1 MRVLAGEGGE
11 VIHITIE
18 GTARPQGSKR
28 HVGKGIMV
36 ESSKHVGLWRTWVRL
51 KATQAMAG
59 RPLIV
64 GPVQIAILFQ
74 FDRPKKHS
82 TTKGLRENAPLYHT
96 SKPDA
101 DKLLRAIL
109 DALTG
114 VVFRDDSQV
123 AYCLVRKHYWTA
135 AQTVIDVAELTAAD
149 KPLNSK

>member
-1 MRVLAGEGGE
+1 M
-11 VIHITIE
+11 IHITIE

-28 HVGKGIMV
+28 HVGNGIMV

-59 RPLIV
+59 RPQIV

-74 FDRPKKHS
+74 FDRPKKHF
-82 TTKGLRENAPLYHT
+82 KANGELRADAPKWHT
-96 SKPDA
+96 GRPDV

-114 VVFRDDSQV
+114 VCFKDDSQV
-123 AYCLVRKHYWTA
+123 SRCFTEKPYGMA

>member
-1 MRVLAGEGGE
+1 M
-11 VIHITIE
+11 IHFSVE

-28 HVGKGIMV
+28 HVGNGIMV
-36 ESSKHVGLWRTWVRL
+36 ESSKHVANWRSWVRL
-51 KATQAMAG
+51 KAVQAMSG
-59 RPLIV
+59 REQII

-82 TTKGLRENAPLYHT
+82 TKKGLRPDAPQYHT

-114 VVFRDDSQV
+114 VCFRDDSQV
-123 AYCLVRKHYWTA
+123 AYCLVRKHYGTA
-135 AQTVIDVAELTAAD
+135 AQTEIDVAELTD
-149 KPLNSK
+149 VELTMKGTV